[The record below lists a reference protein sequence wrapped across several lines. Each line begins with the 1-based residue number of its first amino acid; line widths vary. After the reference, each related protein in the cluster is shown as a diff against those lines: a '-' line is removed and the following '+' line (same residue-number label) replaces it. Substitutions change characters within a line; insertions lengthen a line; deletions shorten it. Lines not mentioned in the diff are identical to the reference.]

1 MMAQKSNMTFSVSS
15 EACHMSWTSY
25 KNSIFP
31 LPPHFL
37 PESQNVNFFI
47 TPHECDKVLLKNVK
61 TPIFTCT
68 IKAFAFHVEPP
79 DCWFIIKLRWL
90 EQESKVKS
98 TEVADV
104 TKLTVVSS
112 REGKQPKANVNT
124 QQTLAQGSEV
134 DFTLQLQKASCN
146 TKGRAR
152 GDAEELEQE
161 AALLERD
168 SAGFGGGEWWN
179 KRWKS
184 PTDYCP
190 VKPACSDGVRLF
202 S

>member
-1 MMAQKSNMTFSVSS
+1 M
-15 EACHMSWTSY
+15 
-25 KNSIFP
+25 
-31 LPPHFL
+31 
-37 PESQNVNFFI
+37 
-47 TPHECDKVLLKNVK
+47 
-61 TPIFTCT
+61 
-68 IKAFAFHVEPP
+68 
-79 DCWFIIKLRWL
+79 

-168 SAGFGGGEWWN
+168 SAGFGGGE
-179 KRWKS
+179 
-184 PTDYCP
+184 
-190 VKPACSDGVRLF
+190 
-202 S
+202 

>member
-79 DCWFIIKLRWL
+79 DCWFIIKLQWL

-104 TKLTVVSS
+104 TKLTVVST

-124 QQTLAQGSEV
+124 QQTLARGSEV

-152 GDAEELEQE
+152 GGCRGAG
-161 AALLERD
+161 AGGSTAGERQCWLWW
-168 SAGFGGGEWWN
+168 GGVM
-179 KRWKS
+179 K
-184 PTDYCP
+184 
-190 VKPACSDGVRLF
+190 
-202 S
+202 